1 MGEEAA
7 VVLEPPRPKSP
18 PRYPDLCGRRRLQ
31 LELQILNREVDFL
44 KVSVPAAAVFP
55 LLRPH
60 KPHSGRG
67 PRATPSVSHLTWPP
81 LKNLKN
87 RLRQD
92 PIRPAIS
99 FFFFSKRVPARRT
112 SKPHPKFQNFTTFP
126 ITSNLSMHT

>member
-1 MGEEAA
+1 MGEEVA

-67 PRATPSVSHLTWPP
+67 AARHSLRLPFDLAPIKKFEKSPAAGSDSPRDL
-81 LKNLKN
+81 
-87 RLRQD
+87 
-92 PIRPAIS
+92 
-99 FFFFSKRVPARRT
+99 FFFFL
-112 SKPHPKFQNFTTFP
+112 F
-126 ITSNLSMHT
+126 